1 MVKLGFWCLWQCP
14 AFWLEAGCRFLHT
27 CWPRLCARQDLHPPA
42 QALHLEL
49 TNSSIGCRRSTRPL
63 PAIISNHLQDGCRA
77 AVCGALLDLPLPF
90 LFPCSAPPGYPLAG
104 QALHPQLHLNSSTA
118 AVPAPPDSPLPC
130 SSPAVFCLHAGHAL
144 HHQCPC
150 ALLNKLLYWTC
161 HKLSLLSAA
170 CHRGPPGAG
179 HLPGG

>member
-90 LFPCSAPPGYPLAG
+90 LFPCSAPPGHPLAG
-104 QALHPQLHLNSSTA
+104 PALHPPTALELINSYR
-118 AVPAPPDSPLPC
+118 PC
-130 SSPAVFCLHAGHAL
+130 SSRLTPPLQLASSILPSCRPCPA
-144 HHQCPC
+144 HQCPC